1 MRELPVYTGGEAAIR
16 FSLAPVSP
24 TLEHFN
30 KMVEAVPKDFH
41 EKFSEVFRN
50 YGVLYDK
57 GCTDFKD
64 KKKKT
69 QAWFQGGNTMG
80 MTKGNMNDLQ
90 FFPCEM

>member
-1 MRELPVYTGGEAAIR
+1 MCASFLYTQVVRRPSGSH
-16 FSLAPVSP
+16 SL
-24 TLEHFN
+24 
-30 KMVEAVPKDFH
+30 EAVPKDFH
-41 EKFSEVFRN
+41 EKFSKVVRN

-64 KKKKT
+64 KNKKT

>member
-41 EKFSEVFRN
+41 EKFSEVVRN

-64 KKKKT
+64 KTRKHKPGFKVVI
-69 QAWFQGGNTMG
+69 QWA
-80 MTKGNMNDLQ
+80 
-90 FFPCEM
+90 

>member
-1 MRELPVYTGGEAAIR
+1 
-16 FSLAPVSP
+16 
-24 TLEHFN
+24 
-30 KMVEAVPKDFH
+30 MVEAVPKDFH
-41 EKFSEVFRN
+41 EKLSEVVRN
-50 YGVLYDK
+50 YGVLYEK

>member
-1 MRELPVYTGGEAAIR
+1 MVRRPSG
-16 FSLAPVSP
+16 SP
-24 TLEHFN
+24 TLKHFN

-41 EKFSEVFRN
+41 EKFSEVVRN

-64 KKKKT
+64 KNKKT

>member
-41 EKFSEVFRN
+41 EKFSEVVRN

-57 GCTDFKD
+57 GCTDL
-64 KKKKT
+64 KKKKKKHKPGFKVVI
-69 QAWFQGGNTMG
+69 QWA
-80 MTKGNMNDLQ
+80 
-90 FFPCEM
+90 